1 MWAKI
6 DQKQVLYTWNCT
18 INHRA
23 KNSSTADDCFAPKSK
38 PRLKILRFLLYLG
51 MSFWRFFDI
60 RLMSN
65 TSSCLSN
72 DEHECVRSM
81 FKKWCWSLFDVQWY
95 GDRSISSKGFCAK
108 VWFEAW
114 QLTFGNG
121 WRLYF
126 KKNSFCH
133 HFKVFNF
140 EYQLVML
147 IPFTVLMH

>member
-38 PRLKILRFLLYLG
+38 PRLKILRFLFTLACHFGDFSIFVWCPYQV
-51 MSFWRFFDI
+51 
-60 RLMSN
+60 
-65 TSSCLSN
+65 CLSN
-72 DEHECVRSM
+72 DEHGCVRSM
-81 FKKWCWSLFDVQWY
+81 FKKMMFETVQCSIIWCSTNQIKIFVPKYD
-95 GDRSISSKGFCAK
+95 I
-108 VWFEAW
+108 EAW